1 MRSAIKLRPPLS
13 CAKYPVDA
21 LYLIPLRR
29 YTTLHR
35 ILYGSVSSLPF
46 GCSAFS
52 SRMLTRGAAKAMR
65 SPLSPRPSLVTP
77 LANNRRASPARH
89 HISRRLE
96 VARQHWLSDI
106 RYGPVPFQLS
116 KDANT
121 YEQQR
126 DSKCATALSRRLAG
140 ICRCSSG
147 RMRHGT
153 RRTALRFIAHLV
165 SDIHHPLHA
174 GFPEDRGGADLHVSL
189 NVRKMNLQSI

>member
-1 MRSAIKLRPPLS
+1 LRPPLS

-35 ILYGSVSSLPF
+35 ILYGSASSLPF

-116 KDANT
+116 KRRQHIRAAARFKVRNCIIEAIGWYLQVLKWSDAPRNEAHCT
-121 YEQQR
+121 AVHRSPGQR
-126 DSKCATALSRRLAG
+126 YTSSAPRR
-140 ICRCSSG
+140 I
-147 RMRHGT
+147 
-153 RRTALRFIAHLV
+153 
-165 SDIHHPLHA
+165 P
-174 GFPEDRGGADLHVSL
+174 
-189 NVRKMNLQSI
+189 

>member
-1 MRSAIKLRPPLS
+1 MQG
-13 CAKYPVDA
+13 
-21 LYLIPLRR
+21 
-29 YTTLHR
+29 TTLADASR
-35 ILYGSVSSLPF
+35 WPDNT
-46 GCSAFS
+46 GCQ
-52 SRMLTRGAAKAMR
+52 
-65 SPLSPRPSLVTP
+65 
-77 LANNRRASPARH
+77 
-89 HISRRLE
+89 ISDMDPY
-96 VARQHWLSDI
+96 HFNF
-106 RYGPVPFQLS
+106 P

>member
-1 MRSAIKLRPPLS
+1 MRKIPGRCALSHPASPLHDLAPNIVWFCLIATLWLLS
-13 CAKYPVDA
+13 VLISDAYP
-21 LYLIPLRR
+21 R
-29 YTTLHR
+29 
-35 ILYGSVSSLPF
+35 GS
-46 GCSAFS
+46 
-52 SRMLTRGAAKAMR
+52 KAMR